1 MPVLSAPRRR
11 AALLLAVPLAA
22 CVSGSANRG
31 AVSDPTANVPMTT
44 RIETAGGTAEV
55 RTVSNAVPTADIG
68 LLATPAKAFAALP
81 GVFESLGV
89 PFNTVLTDAG
99 TFGAR
104 EMRMPR
110 RLGKAALSRYVDC
123 GTNATGSGNADIYA
137 VTMTVLARVTPASGG
152 GSNVATQVVA
162 SARPITVSGSPV
174 RCSSTGRLEQAINKR
189 LALDTAQ

>member
-1 MPVLSAPRRR
+1 MPVPPASRLR
-11 AALLLAVPLAA
+11 AALLLVAPLAA
-22 CVSGSANRG
+22 CASGSVNPG

-44 RIETAGGTAEV
+44 RIEGPGGTAEV
-55 RTVSNAVPTADIG
+55 RTVSNTIPTTEIG

-81 GVFESLGV
+81 AVFESLGI

-104 EMRMPR
+104 DMRMPR
-110 RLGKAALSRYVDC
+110 RLGKVAMSRYVDC
-123 GTNATGSGNADIYA
+123 GTNATGSGNADVYA

-152 GSNVATQVVA
+152 GSTVATQLVA
-162 SARPITVSGSPV
+162 TARPITVSGSPL

-189 LALDTAQ
+189 LALETAR